1 MRGLFGFLAGLM
13 VLFVLF
19 SSSIYTVSQ
28 TEQAILLRLGVVQLD
43 QNNQPI
49 VVGPGLHFK
58 APFITSV
65 VRVDMRLQTLDLD
78 SSRIVTS
85 EQKDV
90 LVDAFV
96 KWRINDIVQFYTSTS
111 GDFDRA
117 NILLRQKVL
126 DGLRAEFGKETIAEL
141 VAGQRSQ
148 VMQEIQRNS
157 NNVAQPLGIE
167 VTDVRVKRIDLP
179 NEVLAS
185 VYQRMRSDREK
196 EATLIRAEGKQ
207 EAMQIRSQA
216 DAEVTVTL
224 STAKAA
230 AADLQAK
237 GTSEAAQI
245 YSTSY
250 QKAPKFFEFYR
261 SLEAYQTAFS
271 SGKNTFVLS
280 PTGQFFNDFM
290 PTQLSN

>member
-1 MRGLFGFLAGLM
+1 
-13 VLFVLF
+13 
-19 SSSIYTVSQ
+19 
-28 TEQAILLRLGVVQLD
+28 
-43 QNNQPI
+43 
-49 VVGPGLHFK
+49 
-58 APFITSV
+58 
-65 VRVDMRLQTLDLD
+65 
-78 SSRIVTS
+78 VTS

>member
-1 MRGLFGFLAGLM
+1 MRALFGSLIFTFLL
-13 VLFVLF
+13 LIIFF
-19 SSSIYTVSQ
+19 SSVYTVSQ

-43 QNNQPI
+43 GNNQPV

-58 APFITSV
+58 MPFVTSV

-96 KWRINDIVQFYTSTS
+96 KWKINNIVQFYTSTS

-117 NILLRQKVL
+117 NMLLRQKVL

-148 VMQEIQRNS
+148 VMGEIQQSS
-157 NNVAQPLGIE
+157 NTAAKPLGIE

-196 EATLIRAEGKQ
+196 EATLIRAEGKHN
-207 EAMQIRSQA
+207 E
-216 DAEVTVTL
+216 
-224 STAKAA
+224 KW
-230 AADLQAK
+230 
-237 GTSEAAQI
+237 
-245 YSTSY
+245 
-250 QKAPKFFEFYR
+250 KAPDEV
-261 SLEAYQTAFS
+261 S
-271 SGKNTFVLS
+271 
-280 PTGQFFNDFM
+280 
-290 PTQLSN
+290 

>member
-1 MRGLFGFLAGLM
+1 MRGLFGFLAAILILIM
-13 VLFVLF
+13 FLF
-19 SSSIYTVSQ
+19 SSMYTVSQ
-28 TEQAILLRLGVVQLD
+28 TEQAILLKLGVVQLD
-43 QNNQPI
+43 KNNQPV

-58 APFITSV
+58 LPFITSV

-96 KWRINDIVQFYTSTS
+96 KWRINNIVQFYTSTS

-117 NILLRQKVL
+117 NMLLRQKVL

-148 VMQEIQRNS
+148 VMEVIQQTS

-179 NEVLAS
+179 NEVLNS

-207 EAMQIRSQA
+207 GALEIRSQA
-216 DAEVTVTL
+216 DAQVTVIL
-224 STAKAA
+224 STAKAE

-237 GTSEAAQI
+237 GTTEAAQI

-261 SLEAYQTAFS
+261 SLMAYQTAFN
-271 SGKNTFVLS
+271 SGKDTFVLS
-280 PTGQFFNDFM
+280 PTG
-290 PTQLSN
+290 